1 MLVNYHPPLL
11 HSISTLFGWVDGQ
24 RRNAQLL
31 SSILCLSIS
40 TNCMLHQANLAVLI
54 ISVLSDGS
62 FQHPGGSNLERK
74 NWICYWSGPSSSINL
89 YKHALPLCYWI
100 MPMFSHAGEYQHV
113 CFSILLFL
121 QILSPFKFLFI
132 SFYHILYS
140 LFISFW
146 VSCSALRKF
155 QHQESQAA
163 NGNKYLSFEY
173 KSGMDNGRKSSSSDR
188 ESQ

>member
-1 MLVNYHPPLL
+1 MDPRSWGRFLMLVNYHPPLL

-40 TNCMLHQANLAVLI
+40 TNCMLRQANLAMLI

-100 MPMFSHAGEYQHV
+100 MPMFSHAVEYQHV

-121 QILSPFKFLFI
+121 QILSSFKLIFI
-132 SFYHILYS
+132 SFYHILY
-140 LFISFW
+140 FD
-146 VSCSALRKF
+146 
-155 QHQESQAA
+155 
-163 NGNKYLSFEY
+163 NGAVDILSFLLCSTEISA
-173 KSGMDNGRKSSSSDR
+173 SGVTSC
-188 ESQ
+188 